1 MSFNT
6 TTGVGN
12 AQNRGYV
19 TVIATHKVTGMEKNF
34 EVYVKNTRV
43 TLEESKEIK
52 ERFAELIDSDYPY
65 LIGYNVNTVEESLD
79 IIFEYDELITAY
91 CNTYRIPKEFVQSVL
106 FRELW
111 CYNVLDDIADA
122 SVFAYYEWKRGMMP
136 RQDLVREDC
145 STGLAQIF
153 AGTAIKALNN
163 AKRRGLIRLEEE
175 YETESWEDMCEV
187 WYGLHYN
194 DEYNLSC
201 CALVILDC
209 QYEFAQKIP
218 ADFATMNTNLIQ
230 NGGEAFW
237 VITPEEDFGDYDE
250 KQIKMILARY
260 NGVNEDAM
268 QYGAI
273 LIRTSSEEKVI
284 NLVEELEDAY
294 EIVGYSEQMDRE
306 IDSVF
311 WKGDFEKVSDDVF
324 DECADS
330 LYRVYFFTTHEDSNL
345 FDPKGH

>member
-1 MSFNT
+1 MFDPVTCYPGDKVYPALYPGMNNSLWSSISDFTYSVNRSGKVSFNT
-6 TTGVGN
+6 TTGVGT

-19 TVIATHKVTGMEKNF
+19 TVTATHKVTGMEKNF

-65 LIGYNVNTVEESLD
+65 LIVYNVNTVEESLD

-218 ADFATMNTNLIQ
+218 ADFATLNTNLIQ

-268 QYGAI
+268 QYGNI
-273 LIRTSSEEKVI
+273 C
-284 NLVEELEDAY
+284 Y
-294 EIVGYSEQMDRE
+294 EYYNIFKDY
-306 IDSVF
+306 
-311 WKGDFEKVSDDVF
+311 
-324 DECADS
+324 
-330 LYRVYFFTTHEDSNL
+330 N
-345 FDPKGH
+345 